1 MADIDDVKNEQETVK
16 AQRQSLFRPFG
27 SIICLLIVVTVV
39 GYIWYKNIYKPPLQ
53 ISGNVVIATVNTEE
67 LIKEH
72 PNYAKLQKLKAEK
85 IAILAKLQ
93 EYNFDESKIVPPKVE
108 PAVNVFEQVLD
119 EQANL
124 RTIKIKQQVKEDS
137 INQEKIFQ
145 QDMATEKEAII
156 KRVTDRYANAI
167 LNCTIKLDNAD
178 NLKLTDEQKNQ
189 LIDKLAELKQE
200 RDAAIAKIKQD
211 YEFLIA
217 DKLSTWTKDYEAGL
231 IRASQDSQQAEVA
244 DSLAKQQAENAR
256 EQKYLQDRKQML
268 QARKND
274 SERLIVLLH
283 TKEKEMQLLRKSM
296 IKDIADKAADIAKE
310 QHYDLVL
317 TGESTNLDLFGN
329 IELDNLD
336 NDLLSGMI
344 VSSKSVDITEAVRQ
358 ALMQDNKI
366 EQDYKWKDDTIK

>member
-1 MADIDDVKNEQETVK
+1 MADIDDVNNKQEEIQ
-16 AQRQSLFRPFG
+16 AERQNLFRPFW
-27 SIICLLIVVTVV
+27 SVVCLLIVVIVV
-39 GYIWYKNIYKPPLQ
+39 GYIWYKNINKPPVQ
-53 ISGNVVIATVNTEE
+53 IGGNTVIATVNTDE
-67 LIKEH
+67 LIREH

-93 EYNFDESKIVPPKVE
+93 EYNFGDTKIGPPKVE

-137 INQEKIFQ
+137 INQEKVFQ
-145 QDMATEKEAII
+145 QEMAVEKDAII
-156 KRVTDRYANAI
+156 KRITDRYANAI

-189 LIDKLAELKQE
+189 LIDKMAQLKQE
-200 RDAAIAKIKQD
+200 RETAIARIKKD

-217 DKLSTWTKDYEAGL
+217 NKLSTWTKDYEAEL
-231 IRASQDSQQAEVA
+231 ISASQDIQQAEVA

-268 QARKND
+268 QARKKD

-283 TKEKEMQLLRKSM
+283 TKEKEMQLLRKSI
-296 IKDIADKAADIAKE
+296 IKDIADKAADIAK
-310 QHYDLVL
+310 QNHYDLVL

-329 IELDNLD
+329 IELDNFD

-344 VSSKSVDITEAVRQ
+344 VSPKAIDITEAVHE
-358 ALMQDNKI
+358 ALIQDNKI
-366 EQDYKWKDDTIK
+366 EQDNKWKDDTIQ